1 MAQERGIPVATLV
14 LDQGDNGAGAEFRP
28 DKALVYNDYVR
39 DCLLEA
45 GILPE
50 EVDGIFAD
58 NARLC
63 DEIAHGQ
70 ERQDKARETWLVT
83 ERDKARERMR
93 RVRAQRKG
101 DSTYRAANG
110 QIVSTPTP

>member
-1 MAQERGIPVATLV
+1 MANLV
-14 LDQGDNGAGAEFRP
+14 KDYGDNGAGADFRP

-39 DCLLEA
+39 ECLLEA
-45 GILPE
+45 GLFPD

-58 NARLC
+58 NERLC
-63 DEIAHGQ
+63 DEIAHGR
-70 ERQDKARETWLVT
+70 ERQDKERAEWLVT

-110 QIVSTPTP
+110 QIVSTPTL